1 MSGTED
7 KNSDSTVTTDVSVGM
22 SARQLQNLLTSVIA
36 TLKTDTLTMSKT
48 TDSKLKAECTNLRAD
63 IVTLTGNLK
72 GDRQDLPRRE
82 C

>member
-1 MSGTED
+1 
-7 KNSDSTVTTDVSVGM
+7 M

-36 TLKTDTLTMSKT
+36 TLRIDTVTMSKT
-48 TDSKLKAECTNLRAD
+48 TNSKLKAECSNLRAD

-72 GDRQDLPRRE
+72 GDKQDLSRSE